1 MQSPLPNQFL
11 ALGNH
16 NRLRLGIAST
26 RRQNFWRLVLDS
38 VALIWWYRDP
48 KKLSRPGYDAI
59 CADSTEVFVSAA
71 TAWEIATKVR
81 KGRLPEAARLIAR
94 FQDYLDE
101 QEFVALPVTVAHAK
115 LGGGLSSL
123 HKDPFDRL
131 IAAQAQI
138 ENLPVVTCDAAFQGL
153 GVRIFW

>member
-1 MQSPLPNQFL
+1 MRIL
-11 ALGNH
+11 
-16 NRLRLGIAST
+16 
-26 RRQNFWRLVLDS
+26 LDS
-38 VALIWWYRDP
+38 AALIWWYCDP
-48 KKLSRPGYDAI
+48 KKLSQPGYDAI
-59 CADSTEVFVSAA
+59 SAHTTGVFVSAA

-138 ENLPVVTCDAAFQGL
+138 EDLPVVTCDAAFQGL
-153 GVRIFW
+153 GVRILW